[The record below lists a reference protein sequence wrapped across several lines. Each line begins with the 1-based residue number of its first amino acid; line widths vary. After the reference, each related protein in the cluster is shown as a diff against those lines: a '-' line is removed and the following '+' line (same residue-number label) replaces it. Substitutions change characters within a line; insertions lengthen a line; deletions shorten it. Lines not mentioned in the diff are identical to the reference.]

1 MTALARRLTPAAAAP
16 FTLPS
21 AAVLLVPFILLGVL
35 GARAPFYALAAAV
48 GVVFVLI
55 TFRNLAAGVA
65 LFTVTTFF
73 QHLPGTGT
81 GSSIEVTGVK
91 AAGAVLAL
99 AWIVML
105 MRRRDVPFL
114 LNDQPLIGFS
124 LIAFQ
129 IWTLATALWAED
141 PGVAVSSS
149 LRYGQNIVLF
159 FIVYSALQEA
169 RHYRWLVIAFGGTA
183 LVSLLIALASGPQ
196 ETAAPVTALHSNRL
210 TGRYGAGDPN
220 WFAALL
226 LPALIFCLFWLVVE
240 RRRAAR
246 VALLAL
252 ASLFIVGIFM
262 TESRGGLVALA
273 AAGLFACFVAGR
285 WRTRAVLATALAV
298 VVCVAYFG
306 VIASPESRARVTRL
320 NAQGSSGRN
329 DLWRVGVAMAADHPI
344 LGVGAGNFTLVSPRY
359 AARPPDIVNVDYVVD
374 TPKVTHNTYLNIV
387 DDLGIPGL
395 LFFGLIIGGT
405 FGAASA
411 GIRALARVG
420 DVEMEVLARAVVLG
434 SLGMLAAAFFF
445 SGEYQKQLWLLLG
458 ASAALPSVAN
468 RMSSRVRKPAPVAS
482 GAVVSSGND

>member
-81 GSSIEVTGVK
+81 GSSVEVTGVK
-91 AAGAVLAL
+91 AAGAVVAL
-99 AWIVML
+99 AWVVML

-114 LNDQPLIGFS
+114 LADQPLIGFS

-169 RHYRWLVIAFGGTA
+169 RHYRWLVLAFGGTA

-196 ETAAPVTALHSNRL
+196 ETAAPVAALHSNRL

-273 AAGLFACFVAGR
+273 AAGLFACLVAGR
-285 WRTRAVLATALAV
+285 WRT
-298 VVCVAYFG
+298 
-306 VIASPESRARVTRL
+306 
-320 NAQGSSGRN
+320 
-329 DLWRVGVAMAADHPI
+329 
-344 LGVGAGNFTLVSPRY
+344 
-359 AARPPDIVNVDYVVD
+359 
-374 TPKVTHNTYLNIV
+374 
-387 DDLGIPGL
+387 
-395 LFFGLIIGGT
+395 
-405 FGAASA
+405 SA

-468 RMSSRVRKPAPVAS
+468 RMSPRVRKPAPVAS
-482 GAVVSSGND
+482 GPVVSSGND